1 MIALGPLHAI
11 FSLLCATIS
20 CFYFFRCIYAHR
32 WLSYFDAESE
42 VGHAMMALGMTFMYA
57 GRLPSILIGCTIIL
71 FAFTSLLWVFRLF
84 VRKPLLSFLLDQRGE
99 ICTIQSAAIHV
110 LTHVGMC
117 SMFLLMSNMTL
128 SMTQPAI
135 YANTIFFVSFAL
147 LTFYQSRETAHHLQG
162 AKMDWL
168 QCGTNLAQALMSGM
182 MCWMFFEMISMTM
195 TMRTP

>member
-1 MIALGPLHAI
+1 
-11 FSLLCATIS
+11 
-20 CFYFFRCIYAHR
+20 
-32 WLSYFDAESE
+32 
-42 VGHAMMALGMTFMYA
+42 MMALGMTFMYA